1 MGSDSAKQS
10 FILSSPILQAL
21 VCPALPGVGL
31 GVLFP
36 SAKPILETKK
46 ICFVFLNDNFQ
57 SRQINPS
64 DVWNPTPLGCAIT
77 HIGGVDDGHYS
88 QKLNVPSFWNRD
100 SFLSW
105 FISENRNDHSQ
116 CEQL

>member
-1 MGSDSAKQS
+1 MCNQQSQSINKISKEMGSDSAKQS

-21 VCPALPGVGL
+21 VCPALPGMSL

-46 ICFVFLNDNFQ
+46 ICFVFLNDDFQ

-64 DVWNPTPLGCAIT
+64 DFWNPTPLGCAIT
-77 HIGGVDDGHYS
+77 HMAVWMTGITV
-88 QKLNVPSFWNRD
+88 KN
-100 SFLSW
+100 
-105 FISENRNDHSQ
+105 
-116 CEQL
+116 